1 MANHFNDLLLET
13 LKEIRVRLDRLEG
26 RADRLIEQKT
36 DKSDFEVLRSDFASL
51 SEKLDQKTDKSDFD
65 ALRSD
70 FASLSAKLDQKTDKS
85 DFNALRSDFEVLRA
99 DVAALSAKLD
109 QKTDKSDF
117 QALTEEVH
125 ANGQRLDRIEAG
137 IKTLQWT
144 MTAGIAVMGL
154 ALALFKAC

>member
-51 SEKLDQKTDKSDFD
+51 SE
-65 ALRSD
+65 
-70 FASLSAKLDQKTDKS
+70 KLDQKTDKS